1 MLLWLLSPW
10 SVQRLQGEDSDMG
23 SPGPRK
29 VRTAGVFPR
38 PSFVKNG
45 VKRDTEDGVEV
56 KLGQPRPPVS
66 APLS

>member
-1 MLLWLLSPW
+1 
-10 SVQRLQGEDSDMG
+10 MG

-29 VRTAGVFPR
+29 VSTAGVFPR

-45 VKRDTEDGVEV
+45 VKQDTEDGVEV